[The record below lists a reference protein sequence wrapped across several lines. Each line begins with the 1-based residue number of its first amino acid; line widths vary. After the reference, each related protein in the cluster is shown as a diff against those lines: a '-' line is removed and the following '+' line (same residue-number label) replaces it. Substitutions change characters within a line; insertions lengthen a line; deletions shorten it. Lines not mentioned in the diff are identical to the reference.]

1 MPETMSHF
9 PPLGLILVVM
19 LGAAVAERSG
29 LFTALM
35 TRAMRGVPTR
45 FLSPAIFLIGLL
57 SHQAADATY
66 VVLIPLSAI
75 IFAAAGRHP
84 LSGIAIAYAGISGAF
99 ASNLEIV
106 RASCRER
113 MCQSVSIS

>member
-1 MPETMSHF
+1 MPETMAHF
-9 PPLGLILVVM
+9 PPLRLILVVM

-57 SHQAADATY
+57 SHQAADAAY

-75 IFAAAGRHP
+75 IFAARSEEHTSE
-84 LSGIAIAYAGISGAF
+84 LQSLMRISYAVFCLKKKKYIT
-99 ASNLEIV
+99 ITT
-106 RASCRER
+106 
-113 MCQSVSIS
+113 QT